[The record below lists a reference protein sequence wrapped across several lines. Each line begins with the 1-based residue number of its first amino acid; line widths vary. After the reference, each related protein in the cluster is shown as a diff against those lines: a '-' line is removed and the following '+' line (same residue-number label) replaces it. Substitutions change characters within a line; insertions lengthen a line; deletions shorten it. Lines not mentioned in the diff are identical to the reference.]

1 VLPAFGALGLI
12 WGSSFLFIKVAVEQ
26 LPPAYLALARV
37 ALGAVALLLVVLG
50 TRDRL
55 PREPR
60 LWGHLAVI
68 ALLANAA
75 PFMLFAYAE
84 QRVSSVLAGIWNGVT
99 PLTTLL
105 VTLVALP
112 EERPTR
118 QRLAGLALGFAG
130 VLVVLG
136 AWRGVGSA
144 SLPGQLMLFGAV
156 TCYGFGFPYMR
167 RFLAGRPYSGVALS
181 TGQLMVATVQL
192 AIIAPLVAGPPPA
205 PWHLSAAV
213 AGSIGALGVLGTG
226 LAFALNFHVVR
237 VAGATTAATVTYLPP
252 VVATIAGVAVLHER
266 LTWNQP
272 VGAVVVL
279 AGVALSQGALKR
291 LGGLMRLG
299 ALKRLRGLARLRARV
314 AGGPR
319 DQAVGGPGVDDALRW
334 DAARHGSGA
343 PVGQPVELAGCVCVG
358 VDGEHATELH
368 RQA

>member
-1 VLPAFGALGLI
+1 MTTTSRPVLATPPVPAPQALG
-12 WGSSFLFIKVAVEQ
+12 
-26 LPPAYLALARV
+26 RV

-118 QRLAGLALGFAG
+118 QRLAGL
-130 VLVVLG
+130 
-136 AWRGVGSA
+136 
-144 SLPGQLMLFGAV
+144 
-156 TCYGFGFPYMR
+156 
-167 RFLAGRPYSGVALS
+167 PYSGVALS

>member
-1 VLPAFGALGLI
+1 MTTTSRPVLATPPVPAPQARGRVLPAFGALGLI

-144 SLPGQLMLFGAV
+144 SLP
-156 TCYGFGFPYMR
+156 
-167 RFLAGRPYSGVALS
+167 
-181 TGQLMVATVQL
+181 GQLMVATVQL